1 MLTARIKVWMSPA
14 ISVGLLSLSL
24 FCRCKDSPHQFQ
36 NRLTKASSPYL
47 REHADN
53 PVDWYEWGD
62 EALVK
67 AKKENKPLLIS
78 IGYASCHWCHVMERE
93 SFMDTAVA
101 RLMNEN
107 FVAVKVDREER
118 PDLDNIYINAC
129 QLLNNGEAGWP
140 LNAFALPDGKPFF
153 AGTYY
158 SKDNWIKLLK
168 QVADSYRNKNGKVV
182 LQANALTFGIIDND
196 SLLLASE
203 KGPTDV
209 DQNIYRNLFEN
220 AYRQI
225 DLTNGGLKGPAK
237 FPTPSLWEFM
247 LQYYHLTGNRK
258 ALDATANTISKM
270 ALGGIYDHI
279 GGGFARYST
288 DSLWRV
294 PHFEKMLYDNAQL
307 VSLYSHAYQIT
318 RNDYFRK
325 IVAETVDFIDK
336 ELASPAGGF
345 YCSLNADTRDGEGG
359 YYTWK
364 SDELNGTLD
373 KKNGDVVKT
382 YYNISFDGNWEKG
395 RNILYSTQEPSG
407 FASSKNIPGKEFE
420 EILNS
425 FREKL
430 LVERNKRIKPSVD
443 DKILTSWNALLLM
456 AYVDAFSALE
466 DRLFLN
472 KALAVASFIEKNMLD
487 GKGHLWRSFRN
498 GKASVDGFLDDY
510 ALLAKACIGLYEVT
524 FDKHWLLLS
533 TRLTDYSITNFYDSK
548 SGLFYYTSAGSE
560 KLAARKIEIL
570 NNMIPSSN
578 AVMGEVLFVLGT
590 LLENKDY
597 LQKSSSMM
605 AKIANR
611 LGEAIA
617 YSPEWGYLAGLVAHN
632 NYEVAIMGSEALQ
645 KNSEMQKNYLP
656 NSLFMG
662 GMEENLPLLENKLPG
677 KGTLIYVCTNKTCR
691 LPVSEVSKALQQIK

>member
-1 MLTARIKVWMSPA
+1 MSPA
-14 ISVGLLSLSL
+14 ISMGLLPLSL
-24 FCRCKDSPHQFQ
+24 LYGCKEPPHQFQ
-36 NRLTKASSPYL
+36 KRLSNASSPYL

-62 EALVK
+62 EALAK
-67 AKKENKPLLIS
+67 AKKENKPLVIS
-78 IGYASCHWCHVMERE
+78 IGYASCHWCHVMEAE

-158 SKDNWIKLLK
+158 TKDNWIKLLK
-168 QVADSYRNKNGKVV
+168 QVADSYRNKNSKVV

-203 KGPTDV
+203 KGKTDV
-209 DQNIYRNLFEN
+209 GQNVYRSLFEN

-225 DLTNGGLKGPAK
+225 DLTNGGLKGQAK
-237 FPTPSLWEFM
+237 FPTPSFWEFM
-247 LQYYHLTGNRK
+247 LQYYHLTGNRQ
-258 ALDATANTISKM
+258 ALDATTNTISKM
-270 ALGGIYDHI
+270 ALGGIYDHV

-318 RNDYFRK
+318 RSDYFRK

-345 YCSLNADTRDGEGG
+345 YCSLNADTRDGEGV

-364 SDELNGTLD
+364 SDEFNGTLNTKD
-373 KKNGDVVKT
+373 GDVVKT

-407 FASSKNIPGKEFE
+407 FASSKNIPDKEFE
-420 EILNS
+420 GILNS
-425 FREKL
+425 SREKL

-443 DKILTSWNALLLM
+443 DKILTSWNALLLT
-456 AYVDAFSALE
+456 AYVDAFSAFG

-487 GKGHLWRSFRN
+487 GNGHLWRSFRN
-498 GKASVDGFLDDY
+498 GKVSIDGFLDDY
-510 ALLAKACIGLYEVT
+510 ALLARAYIGLYEVT

-533 TRLTDYSITNFYDSK
+533 TNLTDYSITNFYDNT

-570 NNMIPSSN
+570 NNVIPSSN

-590 LLENKDY
+590 LLENEEY
-597 LQKSSSMM
+597 LQKSSSMI
-605 AKIANR
+605 KIAGR
-611 LGEAIA
+611 LGETIA

-632 NYEVAIMGSEALQ
+632 NYEVAIMGSDALQ
-645 KNSEMQKNYLP
+645 KNSEMQKSYLP

-677 KGTLIYVCTNKTCR
+677 RGTLIYVCTNKTCR
-691 LPVSEVSKALQQIK
+691 LPVSDVSKALQQIK